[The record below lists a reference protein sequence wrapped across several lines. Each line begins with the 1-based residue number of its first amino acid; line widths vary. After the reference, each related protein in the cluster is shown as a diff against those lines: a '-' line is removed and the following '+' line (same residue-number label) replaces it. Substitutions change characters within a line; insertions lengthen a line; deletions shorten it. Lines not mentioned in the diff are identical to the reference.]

1 MQESAL
7 AASRS
12 VVGVGKAVRSASTM
26 VSISCS
32 SPPNRY
38 DHSCGL
44 LREVSTEGGGVGTP
58 FPVTSP
64 TTKYNVQ
71 KNQSVK

>member
-44 LREVSTEGGGVGTP
+44 LREVSTEGGGVGT

-64 TTKYNVQ
+64 TTNGQ
-71 KNQSVK
+71 KSQ